1 MKSFILF
8 MALMAIVPGPDF
20 ESAVLLLSGASSL
33 EDLDESTMQHYRDL
47 SIRPVDLNHAGRSRL
62 LSCGLLNAFQ
72 VASLMDWRERSG
84 DVLSYV
90 ELGLIDGF
98 TPEFADALK
107 PFTRLESSGPPGV
120 PRKTK
125 LHHDLMLRSSVRE
138 SDGRAWAGGI
148 RYKATLGETA
158 ELNWA
163 TRTTYADRSLGPGTM
178 SAAYYGSRW
187 LGKAVLG
194 HFNARFGQGLAIWSG
209 FSMSHYSSV
218 SGFRRN
224 GSGFTP
230 TGSFSPEHYGAAAD
244 FSIGRWTAGAAY
256 SISSGMPMGYV
267 SWCGRRMTAEVSA
280 SSGSVSL
287 DFKLGLKNMSV
298 FGEAAWKGEPAALLG
313 ALWSPVYGSKYGLL
327 LSWTKGV
334 PEAAVGAALKGFDA
348 VAAASGKQL
357 RAMVK
362 YAPELGVGPLGLTPS
377 LRLAARRTGAWRLE
391 GRGELKLSM
400 GPWVLNSRL
409 DVVRCRALSWL
420 ANAETGYNG
429 ERFKIWLRGTLFCID
444 NWDDRIYVYERDAP
458 GSFNVPAYYGRG
470 WNASLTG
477 AWKPS
482 RKHAV
487 YLRISYVEYPWM
499 TESKPSK
506 AEVKLQYKLS
516 L

>member
-1 MKSFILF
+1 
-8 MALMAIVPGPDF
+8 
-20 ESAVLLLSGASSL
+20 
-33 EDLDESTMQHYRDL
+33 
-47 SIRPVDLNHAGRSRL
+47 
-62 LSCGLLNAFQ
+62 
-72 VASLMDWRERSG
+72 
-84 DVLSYV
+84 
-90 ELGLIDGF
+90 
-98 TPEFADALK
+98 
-107 PFTRLESSGPPGV
+107 
-120 PRKTK
+120 
-125 LHHDLMLRSSVRE
+125 
-138 SDGRAWAGGI
+138 
-148 RYKATLGETA
+148 
-158 ELNWA
+158 
-163 TRTTYADRSLGPGTM
+163 
-178 SAAYYGSRW
+178 
-187 LGKAVLG
+187 
-194 HFNARFGQGLAIWSG
+194 
-209 FSMSHYSSV
+209 
-218 SGFRRN
+218 
-224 GSGFTP
+224 
-230 TGSFSPEHYGAAAD
+230 
-244 FSIGRWTAGAAY
+244 
-256 SISSGMPMGYV
+256 
-267 SWCGRRMTAEVSA
+267 MTAEVSA

-287 DFKLGLKNMSV
+287 DFKLGLRNTSV

-377 LRLAARRTGAWRLE
+377 LRLAARRTDAWRLE

-420 ANAETGYNG
+420 ANTEAGYNG